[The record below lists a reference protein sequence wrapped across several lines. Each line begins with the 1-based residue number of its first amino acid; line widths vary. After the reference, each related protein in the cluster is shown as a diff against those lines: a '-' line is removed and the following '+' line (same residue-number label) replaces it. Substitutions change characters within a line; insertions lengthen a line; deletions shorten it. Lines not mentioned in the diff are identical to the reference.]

1 MSPYVRGPV
10 IPMEA
15 PLREVESAL
24 DRGFRPV
31 DVRSDATGVTVELER
46 GSDRRT
52 VRISPEQARSIVAAD
67 RTPTPRT
74 P

>member
-1 MSPYVRGPV
+1 
-10 IPMEA
+10 MEA

-24 DRGFRPV
+24 DRGFRAV

-46 GSDRRT
+46 GSDRQT
-52 VRISPEQARSIVAAD
+52 VRISPEQARRILAAD
-67 RTPTPRT
+67 PAPGPRT